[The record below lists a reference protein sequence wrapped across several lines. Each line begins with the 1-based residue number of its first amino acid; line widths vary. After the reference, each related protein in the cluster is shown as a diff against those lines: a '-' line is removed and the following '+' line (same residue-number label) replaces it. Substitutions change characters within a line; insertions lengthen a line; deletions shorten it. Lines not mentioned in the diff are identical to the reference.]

1 MVVVGA
7 PRLHRRV
14 VDLTKV
20 KRLKRMA
27 GEGGGTWQLRW
38 RRRKVGLTGDEETSL
53 VVLAVT
59 ASAQRNMVH
68 RIRTLAKK
76 VAGKQ
81 KQFAGR
87 RATSGMVHQ
96 KRKKE

>member
-1 MVVVGA
+1 
-7 PRLHRRV
+7 
-14 VDLTKV
+14 
-20 KRLKRMA
+20 MA
-27 GEGGGTWQLRW
+27 REGGGTWQLRW
-38 RRRKVGLTGDEETSL
+38 RRRKVGLTDDEETSL
-53 VVLAVT
+53 MVLAVT

-68 RIRTLAKK
+68 RIRTLAGK

-96 KRKKE
+96 KLEKE